1 VVNLALTE
9 YGQAVTQQI
18 PAHLVKVLN
27 QHLQGLSEAEF
38 EVFKNLLR
46 RFTDNGN
53 SSTEAL

>member
-18 PAHLVKVLN
+18 PAHLVQVLN
-27 QHLQGLSEAEF
+27 QHLEGFSDAEF
-38 EVFKNLLR
+38 ELFKNLLR
-46 RFTDNGN
+46 RFSDNGN